1 MLSFIEIGFY
11 ISLAVM
17 LCLLFLLINHLKS
30 RIITLENQNEGMM
43 DVMKMI
49 RGNLVNSDK
58 EQKQIK
64 ESISSLAKNV
74 SQVSNVVS
82 GFERLPLERNNITLE
97 VEDLSFAQGNISQ
110 SMRWGG
116 DSEEDETED
125 ETQEMGNEIEENE
138 AEVVN
143 IDWPSNEEIE
153 IRKLTTEDLSEYDD
167 PDLQKRI
174 MEMAQLHISTPM
186 YMNSSDASDIQKMF
200 FMMSMSNGV
209 PMSNIVFEN
218 TRDYSQLPETYDDP
232 EVEQLPESPMPELI
246 PIDSEDKNEPIL
258 DEQDLHARIDDLIA
272 EITTEDVEPTEAPA
286 EEVVV
291 PPVENVEPTEAPV
304 EEVAVPPMEDVES
317 TAPVKKEENSVDFSK
332 MDLRTLRSLV
342 STQGKV
348 SHEKVAKM
356 KKAELVRLLSSSS
369 E

>member
-1 MLSFIEIGFY
+1 
-11 ISLAVM
+11 
-17 LCLLFLLINHLKS
+17 LKS

-64 ESISSLAKNV
+64 ESIISLAKNV

-82 GFERLPLERNNITLE
+82 GFERLPLEKNNITLE

-110 SMRWGG
+110 STRWGG
-116 DSEEDETED
+116 DSEEDETEED
-125 ETQEMGNEIEENE
+125 ETEEMGTEEND
-138 AEVVN
+138 AEVVQ
-143 IDWPSNEEIE
+143 IDWPTNGEIE
-153 IRKLTTEDLSEYDD
+153 VRKLTTEELSEYDD
-167 PDLQKRI
+167 VR
-174 MEMAQLHISTPM
+174 
-186 YMNSSDASDIQKMF
+186 KMF
-200 FMMSMSNGV
+200 FMMSMGNGI
-209 PMSNIVFEN
+209 PMSNIVIEN
-218 TRDYSQLPETYDDP
+218 NRDYFNLPNAYDDP

-246 PIDSEDKNEPIL
+246 PIDSEDDEAAFE
-258 DEQDLHARIDDLIA
+258 EQDIQARIDDLIT
-272 EITTEDVEPTEAPA
+272 EITTEEVEPTAAP
-286 EEVVV
+286 
-291 PPVENVEPTEAPV
+291 APV
-304 EEVAVPPMEDVES
+304 EEVAAPLVEEVEP
-317 TAPVKKEENSVDFSK
+317 TAALVEEVAAPLVEEVEPETPLVEEVEPETPLVEEVEPTTPLKKEENSVDFSK